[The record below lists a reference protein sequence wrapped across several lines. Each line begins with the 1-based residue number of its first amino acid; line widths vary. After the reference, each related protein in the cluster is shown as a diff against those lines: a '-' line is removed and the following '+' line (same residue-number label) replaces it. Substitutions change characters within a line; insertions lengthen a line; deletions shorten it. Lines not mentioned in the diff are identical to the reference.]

1 LLAAKDRLLQ
11 SLISLSLSHAAKI
24 YFTDRKFITIME
36 RKSPN
41 KQICNTDSCERHA
54 KKKKKGVEEGKERR
68 LFCFA
73 CVQFFCVDFFVCV
86 GYYVRLLCEDLTA
99 RRKTGNQKQKI
110 EQLESGLCFLILMN
124 FFLSFFLFFFLLFL
138 CLRACPRIPE
148 LFLDQITKKQ
158 TKSMCRFLLDAPA
171 SAREFVP
178 YNNDIMLPQ

>member
-1 LLAAKDRLLQ
+1 
-11 SLISLSLSHAAKI
+11 
-24 YFTDRKFITIME
+24 ME

-54 KKKKKGVEEGKERR
+54 KKKKRGVEEGKERR

-178 YNNDIMLPQ
+178 YNNDIMLLQ